1 MANIGQALTHQMVA
15 REAAKIL
22 WESNNVISHINT
34 DRKKEFG
41 EEVNGYKKGDTV
53 KVMVPPVPVTYS
65 GASFAGGN
73 PAPQSK
79 ETYVDLTIDQ
89 QEHVP
94 LTFTAKEKKLELS
107 DFSKRFLRPALSSLA
122 SKVNAVCLQSMY
134 EQTPNVVGT
143 WNTTPTS
150 RTPWRQASSMLDRF
164 LAPED
169 DRYAH
174 ISVDANDGLAET
186 NATLFHSADEL
197 RGEFSKNAIGMFAGL
212 QFYKQLSLPVHT
224 NGAGAGYL
232 INGASQTGSTLT
244 VDTGTG
250 IITKGS
256 IITIAGVNAVHPITG
271 ADLGIP
277 ARFVVT
283 ANVSSGGTSI
293 PIYPALTPN
302 TTSLR
307 GNVTGSPSDNAAIT
321 IFGDVSEA
329 EPQNL
334 VFQKDAFA
342 AAFAPLPVLASCEG
356 YTASVKGLS
365 VRVMTFG
372 DGKSDEEH
380 TRIDVLFAKPTA
392 VRPYHSVRVT
402 E

>member
-1 MANIGQALTHQMVA
+1 MANVGQALTHQMIA

-22 WESNNVISHINT
+22 LENNNVANHINIE
-34 DRKKEFG
+34 RQKEFG

-53 KVMVPPVPVTYS
+53 KVAVPPVPVTYS
-65 GASFAGGN
+65 GSSFAGGGSA
-73 PAPQSK
+73 PAAK
-79 ETYVDLTIDQ
+79 ESYVDLTVDQ

-94 LTFTAKEKKLELS
+94 LTFTAKEKKLELTE
-107 DFSKRFLRPALSSLA
+107 FSKRFLRPAMTSLA
-122 SKVNAVCLQSMY
+122 SKINAVFLQAMY
-134 EQTPNVVGT
+134 EQTPNVVGA
-143 WNTTPTS
+143 WGTTPGS
-150 RTPWRQASSMLDRF
+150 RTVWRNAASMLDRF

-174 ISVDANDGLAET
+174 ISVDASDALAET
-186 NATLFHSADEL
+186 NASLFHTSDEI
-197 RGEFSKNAIGMFAGL
+197 RGEFSKNAIGTFAGL
-212 QFYKQLSLPVHT
+212 EFYKQLSLPVHA

-244 VDTGTG
+244 VDTGSG
-250 IITKGS
+250 AITKGS

-277 ARFVVT
+277 AKFVVT
-283 ANVSSGGTSI
+283 ANVTSGATSI
-293 PIYPALTPN
+293 PIYPALIPN
-302 TTSLR
+302 TTSVR
-307 GNVTGSPSDNAAIT
+307 GNVTASPGDNAAIT
-321 IFGDVSEA
+321 VFGTASQSKVQD
-329 EPQNL
+329 L
-334 VFQKDAFA
+334 VFHRDAFA

-356 YTASVKGLS
+356 YTASIKGIS

>member
-1 MANIGQALTHQMVA
+1 MSNVGQALTHQMVA

-22 WESNNVISHINT
+22 LESNNVATHVNT
-34 DRKKEFG
+34 DRKREFG
-41 EEVNGYKKGDTV
+41 EEINGYKKGDTV

-65 GASFAGGN
+65 GATFAGGSA
-73 PAPQSK
+73 APQAK
-79 ETYVDLTIDQ
+79 ETYVDLTVDQ

-107 DFSKRFLRPALSSLA
+107 EFRERFLRPALSSLS
-122 SKVNAVCLQSMY
+122 SKINAVFLQAMY

-143 WNTTPTS
+143 WGTTPAS
-150 RTPWRQASSMLDRF
+150 RTPWRNAASMLDRF
-164 LAPED
+164 LAPDEN
-169 DRYAH
+169 RYAH
-174 ISVDANDGLAET
+174 ISVDANDALAEA
-186 NATLFHSADEL
+186 NASLFHTSDEL
-197 RGEFSKNAIGMFAGL
+197 RGEFSKNAIGEFAGL
-212 QFYKQLSLPVHT
+212 QFFKQLSLPVHT

-283 ANVSSGGTSI
+283 ANVSSGATSI
-293 PIYPALTPN
+293 PIYPALIPN

-307 GNVTGSPSDNAAIT
+307 GNVTGSPADNAAIT
-321 IFGDVSEA
+321 IFGDASEA

-356 YTASVKGLS
+356 YTATIKNLS

-372 DGKSDEEH
+372 DGLKDEEH
-380 TRIDVLFAKPTA
+380 TRIDVLFAKPVA
-392 VRPYHSVRVT
+392 VRPFHACRVT